1 MKFRPNFDR
10 CLVSICS
17 ALNQCLG
24 SFLWYML
31 FGTVRA
37 IVSLL
42 QSVICLRDVLLRGTL
57 RDNLR
62 DTHFGRYTF
71 ERYLRVTFMRDT
83 WDWLLREI
91 CLKRSWDTVE
101 WEELRMWC
109 DVFLRD
115 TWDWLLRDVF
125 EETLRDTWVSAWSFQ
140 QTLRESVRDPE
151 GLFWDVCGLC
161 DWSVCDWCIP
171 FYLRYSLC
179 DSNVGVLAWRVSI
192 RFQFEEH
199 VGSFE

>member
-1 MKFRPNFDR
+1 MKLRPNFDR

-71 ERYLRVTFMRDT
+71 ERYLRVTFM
-83 WDWLLREI
+83 
-91 CLKRSWDTVE
+91 
-101 WEELRMWC
+101 
-109 DVFLRD
+109 RD

>member
-1 MKFRPNFDR
+1 M
-10 CLVSICS
+10 CS
-17 ALNQCLG
+17 WEVLWEITWEILILG
-24 SFLWYML
+24 D
-31 FGTVRA
+31 
-37 IVSLL
+37 IP
-42 QSVICLRDVLLRGTL
+42 
-57 RDNLR
+57 LR
-62 DTHFGRYTF
+62 DTWELLLWEILETDFW
-71 ERYLRVTFMRDT
+71 ERYVWRGLETQ
-83 WDWLLREI
+83 LSL
-91 CLKRSWDTVE
+91 
-101 WEELRMWC
+101 C
-109 DVFLRD
+109 DVMFFLRD
-115 TWDWLLRDVF
+115 TWDWLLRDMF